1 MEICK
6 TVCPYDCPD
15 ACGLLAYRDKGV
27 VVKVAG
33 NPEHPFTRGML
44 CPKMAHY
51 ERTVYSLRRL
61 LTPLRRTGPKGS
73 GQFEPVSW
81 DEALQVIA
89 ERWRHIIN
97 AYGGEAILPYSFS
110 GTMGM
115 VQHNAYHGLFYRLGA
130 SELERTICSAA
141 KNYGWNCVMG
151 HTLHMR
157 PQEAQHSDFIILWG
171 ISMLSTNLHF
181 LKDVREAMKRGAQ
194 VWCID
199 TYATETARRADRF
212 IQTRPGSDGA
222 LALGVLHCLRRDG
235 LCDEAFIHAYVQGWT
250 ELQKDV
256 LPKYTPAYVQEVTGV
271 PAAVVEELAAA
282 YGRAKAPFIRLGA
295 GLSRYTN
302 GAMTVRL
309 IACLPAAIGAW
320 QYTGGG
326 LMMSTSC
333 STAFDQ
339 SVVTKDEWKKP
350 VRRVNMCEIGSAL
363 LQTERPIRSLFVYSS
378 NPACTAP
385 DQNQVIAGLSR
396 EDLFTVVHERFMTDT
411 ARYADIILPATT
423 SLEHDDLYYS
433 YGSYVVGRG
442 KAVIEPLGQ
451 CRSNW
456 SVACDLAKAMGID
469 DPFFHQSEDD
479 LVEALIDSTSSWPV
493 PVDGEALRR
502 GDPVEL
508 GLPEGYKL
516 TFGTPSGKIEI
527 RNDEETPTVP
537 DYFPA
542 CEEKGEYYFTNGTD
556 PRVLDSSFNERDE
569 LTRSRTMVLFMH
581 PDDAARQGFGDGEK
595 IVAWNSRG
603 EALFTLH
610 ITNRTAPGQVVSEGL
625 WWIEHC
631 LGDRSVNALTS
642 QRLSDKGRGSTFYN
656 VRVNVKKAQQAVPAL
671 GQHKAADKITSDK

>member
-1 MEICK
+1 MEICR

-15 ACGLLAYRDKGV
+15 ACGLLVYRENGKA
-27 VVKVAG
+27 VKVAG
-33 NPEHPFTRGML
+33 NPDHPFTRGML

-51 ERTVYSLRRL
+51 ERTVYSPKRL
-61 LTPLRRTGPKGS
+61 LVPLRRTGPKGS
-73 GQFEPVSW
+73 GQFVPVSW
-81 DEALQVIA
+81 EDALAEIA
-89 ERWRHIIN
+89 GKWRHIIKT
-97 AYGGEAILPYSFS
+97 YGGEALLPYSFS

-115 VQHNAYHGLFYRLGA
+115 VQHNAYHGLFYLLGA

-141 KNYGWNCVMG
+141 KDYGWRSVMG
-151 HTLHMR
+151 STLRM
-157 PQEAQHSDFIILWG
+157 PPWEGQYSDFIILWG

-181 LKDVREAMKRGAQ
+181 LKDVQKAKQRGAQ

-199 TYATETARRADRF
+199 TYATKTAQMADRF

-222 LALGVLHCLRRDG
+222 LALGVLHCLCRNG
-235 LCDEAFIHAYVQGWT
+235 TCDEDFIDQYVQGWP
-250 ELQKDV
+250 ELQRDV
-256 LPKYTPAYVQEVTGV
+256 LPKYTPSYVQKETGV
-271 PAAVVEELAAA
+271 PAAAVEALAAA
-282 YGRAKAPFIRLGA
+282 YGQARAPFIRLGT

-309 IACLPAAIGAW
+309 IACLPAVVGAW
-320 QYTGGG
+320 QHTGGG

-339 SVVTKDEWKKP
+339 SLTTREDWRKA
-350 VRRVNMCEIGSAL
+350 VRRINMCEIGTAL
-363 LQTERPIRSLFVYSS
+363 MQTEHPIRSLFVYSS

-442 KAVIEPLGQ
+442 NAVIEPLGQ

-456 SVACDLAKAMGID
+456 RVACELARAMGIQN
-469 DPFFHQSEDD
+469 PFFSQSEGD
-479 LVEALIDSTSSWPV
+479 LIEALIDSTISWPM
-493 PVDGEALRR
+493 PVDRDGMRR
-502 GDPVEL
+502 GQPVEL
-508 GLPEGYKL
+508 RLPEQYKL
-516 TFGTPSGKIEI
+516 DFRTPSGKIEI
-527 RNDEETPTVP
+527 RNDAESPAVP

-542 CEEKGEYYFTNGTD
+542 WEEDGSYYFTNGTD
-556 PRVLDSSFNERDE
+556 PRILDSSFNERDE
-569 LTRSRTMVLFMH
+569 LTRSDTMVLFMH
-581 PDDAARQGFGDGEK
+581 PDDAVRQGFCEGEQ
-595 IVAWNSRG
+595 VAAWNSRG
-603 EALFTLH
+603 EAVFTLH
-610 ITNRTAPGQVVSEGL
+610 ITDRTAPGQVVSEGV

-642 QRLSDKGRGSTFYN
+642 QRLSDRGRGSTFYN
-656 VRVNVKKAQQAVPAL
+656 VKVNIKRA
-671 GQHKAADKITSDK
+671 